1 MILFFSDLKP
11 RLISDVKSK
20 EIENCLTF
28 VSGIR
33 PQNRNQAALMN
44 LIKFARECRRTEY
57 ETTHAQR
64 RDHTNQVNYRHIE
77 NPIMANIIAC

>member
-1 MILFFSDLKP
+1 MMILFFSDLKP

-57 ETTHAQR
+57 ETTHAQ
-64 RDHTNQVNYRHIE
+64 VNYRHIE